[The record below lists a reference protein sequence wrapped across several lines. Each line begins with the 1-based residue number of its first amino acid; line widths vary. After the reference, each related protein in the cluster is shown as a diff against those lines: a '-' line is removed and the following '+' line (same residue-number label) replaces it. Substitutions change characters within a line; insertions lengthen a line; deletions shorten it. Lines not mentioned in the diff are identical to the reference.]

1 MLGLH
6 LGLIYILVFLISY
19 LHPYTHIALTECH
32 KIRLWATKNCG
43 ATLGLLMG
51 TGQLLRNVSVT
62 RKNLWEETIQGAVNG
77 FGVFTVVL
85 GIGVSV

>member
-1 MLGLH
+1 
-6 LGLIYILVFLISY
+6 
-19 LHPYTHIALTECH
+19 
-32 KIRLWATKNCG
+32 
-43 ATLGLLMG
+43 MG